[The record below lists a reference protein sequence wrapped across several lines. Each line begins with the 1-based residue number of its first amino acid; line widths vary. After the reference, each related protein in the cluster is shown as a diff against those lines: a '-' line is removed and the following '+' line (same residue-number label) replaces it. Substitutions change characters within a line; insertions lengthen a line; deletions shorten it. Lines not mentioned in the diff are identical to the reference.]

1 MKSKVKSNNIIFSYE
16 VDSIKDVY
24 AFLVWKKHKKTTFL
38 FIFLYILIILY
49 LFVFGDYEMFFTI
62 LILLFVF
69 NSIFL
74 TVLWN
79 KSEVPFFENFAL
91 FNNLSFSPNSN
102 LASVSGRLFELGRP
116 YGKKIRN
123 VMSGQYLNW
132 PIRIFIYS
140 FVVGTGRSQKT
151 VENTV
156 LEISF
161 ENIAFPHILLRSKGF
176 KNFLFSPVYG
186 GSIAREKN
194 DEDISLGGKYKNFE
208 LRASRGY
215 HIEVMQIFSLDLLD
229 FLENQTH
236 KFNIEFSENKIN
248 IFDNKVVKN
257 RKDLTELYGVGKKIL
272 DSAGFLID
280 RLSDDFEAL
289 HPYYKK

>member
-1 MKSKVKSNNIIFSYE
+1 MEDKNKSHNVVYNYR
-16 VDSIKDVY
+16 VGSIKDV
-24 AFLVWKKHKKTTFL
+24 FLFLLFKKYKKYTIL
-38 FIFLYILIILY
+38 FIFLYVLFILSYFVAYDYFL
-49 LFVFGDYEMFFTI
+49 LFIFF
-62 LILLFVF
+62 ILLSLFT
-69 NSIFL
+69 SIYL
-74 TVLWN
+74 VILWQ
-79 KSEVPFFENFAL
+79 KAEVGFFENFAL
-91 FNNLSFSPNSN
+91 TNNLSFSSRSN
-102 LASVSGRLFELGRP
+102 LASVYGRLFELGDYNSRE
-116 YGKKIRN
+116 IRN

-132 PIRIFIYS
+132 PLRIFIYT
-140 FVVGTGRSQKT
+140 FKVGQGEKKKT
-151 VENTV
+151 FNNTV

-161 ENIAFPHILLRSKGF
+161 ANIVFPHILLRSK
-176 KNFLFSPVYG
+176 NFFSLPAYG
-186 GSIAREKN
+186 GSIPREKN

-215 HIEVMQIFSLDLLD
+215 QIEVMQIFSSDLLD

-248 IFDNKVVKN
+248 IFDNKIIKN

-280 RLSDDFEAL
+280 RLGDDFEAL